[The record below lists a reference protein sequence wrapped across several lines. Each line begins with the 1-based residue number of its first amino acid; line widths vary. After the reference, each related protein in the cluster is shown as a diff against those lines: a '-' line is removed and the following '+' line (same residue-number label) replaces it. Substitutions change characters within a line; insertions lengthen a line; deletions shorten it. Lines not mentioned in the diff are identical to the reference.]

1 MSQTMR
7 FALIGCGAIGKL
19 RAEAMLQ
26 TPGAKL
32 AVVSDTDEGHGQE
45 LASSSGARF
54 ERDWRQVVETEVE
67 AVIVSTPPPL
77 HLEMVTGAVERGK
90 HVLCEKPLGRYP
102 DECRQMVAAAEKAGR
117 YLGTGF
123 NYRFYQAIV
132 SAKEV
137 LDSGRIGELD
147 HVRSFAGHPGGKEFT
162 HPWVHDVTIMG
173 GGALLDN
180 GIHILDL
187 TQFFLGDVAE
197 VKGYRSGHVWK
208 FPETEDNAFALLK
221 NRQGKTATVQA
232 SWSEWR
238 GYRFRIEVYG
248 TLGCVRAL
256 YPPMFAEAIWFD
268 RPDGKRR
275 RQFFTYPMFQVI
287 ERMKSYKYTVVQSFI
302 AEVQAFMRAA
312 RGEKVSAATGF
323 EGMRAVEIAHG
334 VYRSSATGE
343 TVKLNGERRTQNAEL
358 ETS

>member
-1 MSQTMR
+1 MG
-7 FALIGCGAIGKL
+7 FALIGCGAIGKF
-19 RAEAMLQ
+19 RAEAMQQ

-32 AVVSDTDEGHGQE
+32 VVVSDKDEARGRE
-45 LASSSGARF
+45 LAAQSGARF
-54 ERDWRQVVETEVE
+54 EPDWRNALSDDV
-67 AVIVSTPPPL
+67 ASVIVSTPPPL

-102 DECRQMVAAAEKAGR
+102 DECAQMVAAAQKAGR

-132 SAKEV
+132 TAKEV

-162 HPWVHDVTIMG
+162 HPWVHDVNIMG

-187 TQFFLGDVAE
+187 TQFFLGDVVE
-197 VKGYRSGHVWK
+197 VKGYRTAHVWK
-208 FPETEDNAFALLK
+208 FPDTEDNAFALLK
-221 NRQGKTATVQA
+221 NSAGKTAIVQA

-238 GYRFRIEVYG
+238 GYRFWVEVYG
-248 TLGCVRAL
+248 TLGCVRAS
-256 YPPMFAEAIWFD
+256 YPPMLAEATWFD
-268 RPDGKRR
+268 KPDGRR
-275 RQFFTYPMFQVI
+275 SRKFYVYPVFQVI

-302 AEVQAFMRAA
+302 AEVQAFMRAV
-312 RGEKVSAATGF
+312 RGEQVSAATGA
-323 EGMRAVEIAHG
+323 EGKRAVEIAHA

-343 TVKLNGERRTQNAEL
+343 TVRFT
-358 ETS
+358 